1 MSDEMIELPEG
12 EEPPAEPPVVTPGA
26 VHVMENGV
34 LRDATAVEIAE
45 IASRQ
50 IEANRPD
57 AAESVPML
65 NLHLVLIDDGHL
77 TTVQQMIAGMEG
89 DDGLRARAMWEK
101 AQTARR
107 DNWLVQAMWPNLYED
122 EAAFNNAWR
131 RAAALDP

>member
-1 MSDEMIELPEG
+1 MSDDVMFFPEDDQ
-12 EEPPAEPPVVTPGA
+12 PAAEPPVVTPGA
-26 VHVMENGV
+26 IHVMENGV
-34 LRDATAVEIAE
+34 LRNATAEEIAE
-45 IASRQ
+45 IEMRQ
-50 IEANRPD
+50 GAKGPETVEA
-57 AAESVPML
+57 VPML

-77 TTVQQMIAGMEG
+77 TAVQQMIEGMEG

-107 DNWLVQAMWPNLYED
+107 DNWLVQAMWPQLYED

>member
-1 MSDEMIELPEG
+1 MIEFENVPE
-12 EEPPAEPPVVTPGA
+12 EAAEPPVVTPGA

-57 AAESVPML
+57 AVQAVPML

-77 TTVQQMIAGMEG
+77 TTVQQMIASMEG

-107 DNWLVQAMWPNLYED
+107 DNWLVQALWPQLYAD
-122 EAAFNNAWR
+122 EAAFNSAWR